1 VATRFLRFANVLL
14 AGLVA
19 GTVFGIWLGYNP
31 TSLSASAYIEQ
42 QQNAIRALNV
52 TMPVLGAICIVL
64 TIAHALLLR
73 SNRVA
78 FYVLSLGAV
87 FFIVAGLV
95 TRFGNQP
102 INAVVITWRANAP
115 PSAWVEARDHW
126 WTWHVVRTV
135 ASLAGFTC
143 VVAASVN
150 PIASLRGE
158 HRQ

>member
-1 VATRFLRFANVLL
+1 MATRFLRFANVLL

-64 TIAHALLLR
+64 TIAHALLIR
-73 SNRVA
+73 SNRFA
-78 FYVLSLGAV
+78 LYVLSLGVV

-115 PSAWVEARDHW
+115 PSGWVEARDQW

-135 ASLAGFTC
+135 ASLAGFIC

-150 PIASLRGE
+150 PVAPSRDE
-158 HRQ
+158 HRH